1 MVELVTLKLSTKTN
15 GIIYEDI
22 SEEKALELIK
32 CNIGIKGPK
41 APHKMTIVWIDDA
54 EVAVTKPLEV
64 TGEPSVDKTD
74 DVKTTPVID
83 KTPPET
89 EDEISKVQPVSTDD
103 SKKPVVLSEIS
114 RIDKYDFTT
123 TKFIPIE
130 SNLSYAETDDGRI
143 SIKYAG
149 TKINTTWKKLVELEQ
164 SIGDP
169 ITRGV
174 PLLEGKDAG
183 NRRTTVTKFI
193 NKMRINGIK
202 QGDGIELFNRIFKD
216 KPKSGTVESKD
227 GDTDPDKDFRSTGVG
242 SSVYPPASPTGQDFG
257 EG

>member
-22 SEEKALELIK
+22 SEEKALELIR

-41 APHKMTIVWIDDA
+41 APHKITIVWSDGPEMA
-54 EVAVTKPLEV
+54 EVKPSEV

-74 DVKTTPVID
+74 DVKTAPVID

-89 EDEISKVQPVSTDD
+89 EDKISKVQPASTDD
-103 SKKPVVLSEIS
+103 SKKTVLLSEIG

-123 TKFIPIE
+123 TKYISIE

-174 PLLEGKDAG
+174 PLLEGKDEG
-183 NRRTTVTKFI
+183 NRRTAVTKFI
-193 NKMRINGIK
+193 NKLRINGIK
-202 QGDGIELFNRIFKD
+202 QGDGIKLFNQIFND
-216 KPKSGTVESKD
+216 KPNSGTVESKD
-227 GDTDPDKDFRSTGVG
+227 GDTDPDADFKSTGVG
-242 SSVYPPASPTGQDFG
+242 SSVYPPSSPAGQDFG
-257 EG
+257 KG

>member
-1 MVELVTLKLSTKTN
+1 MVTLKLSTKTN

-41 APHKMTIVWIDDA
+41 APHKITITWIDDTEA
-54 EVAVTKPLEV
+54 AVSKPVEATV
-64 TGEPSVDKTD
+64 ESSMDKTD
-74 DVKTTPVID
+74 DVETAPVID
-83 KTPPET
+83 NTPPGT
-89 EDEISKVQPVSTDD
+89 EDELSKVQPVSTDD
-103 SKKPVVLSEIS
+103 SEEPVVLSEIS
-114 RIDKYDFTT
+114 RIDKYDLTT

-202 QGDGIELFNRIFKD
+202 QGDGIKLFNQIFND
-216 KPKSGTVESKD
+216 KPNSGTVESKD
-227 GDTDPDKDFRSTGVG
+227 GDTDSDEDFRSTGVG
-242 SSVYPPASPTGQDFG
+242 ESVYPPHSPAGQDFG
-257 EG
+257 DG

>member
-1 MVELVTLKLSTKTN
+1 MITLKLSTRTN

-22 SEEKALELIK
+22 SEEKALELIR

-41 APHKMTIVWIDDA
+41 APHKITIAWSDGPEMA
-54 EVAVTKPLEV
+54 EVKPSEA

-74 DVKTTPVID
+74 DVETASVID

-89 EDEISKVQPVSTDD
+89 EDKISKVQPASTDD
-103 SKKPVVLSEIS
+103 SKKTVLLSEIG
-114 RIDKYDFTT
+114 RIDKYNFTT
-123 TKFIPIE
+123 TKYIPIE

-149 TKINTTWKKLVELEQ
+149 TKINTTWKKLFELEQ

-174 PLLEGKDAG
+174 PLLEGKDEG
-183 NRRTTVTKFI
+183 NRRTAVIKFI
-193 NKMRINGIK
+193 NKMRENDIK
-202 QGDGIELFNRIFKD
+202 QGDGSVVSEIESFTNQIFGK
-216 KPKSGTVESKD
+216 KSGTVESKD
-227 GDTDPDKDFRSTGVG
+227 GDTDPDADFKSTGVG
-242 SSVYPPASPTGQDFG
+242 SSVYPPSSPAGQDFG
-257 EG
+257 

>member
-1 MVELVTLKLSTKTN
+1 MVELITLKLSTKTN

-22 SEEKALELIK
+22 SEEKALELIR
-32 CNIGIKGPK
+32 CNIGIKGSK
-41 APHKMTIVWIDDA
+41 APHKITISWIDEPESAVAKPA
-54 EVAVTKPLEV
+54 EL
-64 TGEPSVDKTD
+64 TGEPSVDKPD

-89 EDEISKVQPVSTDD
+89 EDKISKVQPDSTDN
-103 SKKPVVLSEIS
+103 SKKTVVLSEIS

-149 TKINTTWKKLVELEQ
+149 TKINTTWKRLVELEQ

-169 ITRGV
+169 IPRGV

-183 NRRTTVTKFI
+183 NRRTTVAKFI
-193 NKMRINGIK
+193 NNMRGNNIK
-202 QGDGIELFNRIFKD
+202 QGDGIELFNKIFNY
-216 KPKSGTVESKD
+216 KPKSGIVESKD
-227 GDTDPDKDFRSTGVG
+227 DDDFRSTGVG
-242 SSVYPPASPTGQDFG
+242 ASVYPPASPAGQDFG
-257 EG
+257 KG